1 MHLLE
6 GELQPSTSTLMFG
19 GKTLKFD
26 LKLHICY
33 VQRKIQPY
41 GFKFATETGFQV
53 ASVLQDSTFAAPS
66 VVLLGLGG
74 PASPGPCRGRCGCG
88 VVPDLCRRAGHT
100 SPLDS
105 GRRVRYA
112 RGYAGRNKAK
122 TPLLRCGRPTD
133 AAHPSWRRRVR
144 RGKAVHQ

>member
-1 MHLLE
+1 MVHLLE

-19 GKTLKFD
+19 GKTLKFG

-33 VQRKIQPY
+33 VQRKVEPY

-74 PASPGPCRGRCGCG
+74 PVSPGPSWSGWGGCRVQPPRS
-88 VVPDLCRRAGHT
+88 AGHT
-100 SPLDS
+100 SS
-105 GRRVRYA
+105 ARQRKAATVR
-112 RGYAGRNKAK
+112 
-122 TPLLRCGRPTD
+122 
-133 AAHPSWRRRVR
+133 
-144 RGKAVHQ
+144 